1 MTDFEEYIRQSEP
14 GRQQK
19 AYAWRTAIGLQA
31 VDGLKPSEYLKDTA
45 RKHIEGEID
54 IDEAQKLIK
63 SYYQSKS
70 VRTSVD
76 DDLEEADIVSAHIA
90 KLLGEQSFA
99 FSVIGL
105 TSIHR
110 RLFEGVF
117 KFAGKIRDYDI
128 TKKEWVLRG
137 DTVLYVH
144 SEDIRRALEYDL
156 EQEKNFVYAGLTH
169 DQMVEHIAKFVSG
182 LWQIHPFGE
191 GNTRTVAVFT
201 IKYLGCP
208 VRCSE
213 KQMLKSPIKLQ
224 N

>member
-76 DDLEEADIVSAHIA
+76 NDLEEADIVSAHIA

-169 DQMVEHIAKFVSG
+169 EQMVEHIAKFV
-182 LWQIHPFGE
+182 
-191 GNTRTVAVFT
+191 
-201 IKYLGCP
+201 
-208 VRCSE
+208 
-213 KQMLKSPIKLQ
+213 
-224 N
+224 